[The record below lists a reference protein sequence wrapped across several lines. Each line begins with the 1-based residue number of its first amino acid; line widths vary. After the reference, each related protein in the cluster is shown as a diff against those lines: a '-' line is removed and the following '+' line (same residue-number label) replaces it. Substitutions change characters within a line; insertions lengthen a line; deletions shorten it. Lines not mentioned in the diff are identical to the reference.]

1 MSVNYE
7 EIAKKLMESEPEIT
21 ALAVIEGKDKI
32 VYTTDTWEIKDDLK
46 NIFEVWQSKYIQ
58 YITIYDIKYSVLQAT
73 PERLVATSIKGVGH
87 IVGAQDQ
94 DEDRILI
101 SFVESHGNM
110 LSSYVATARALSLM
124 SAKIPYLDE
133 DAELGISEEDAIKKE
148 LISHWDKPKLRA
160 ELMRGLI
167 EFFDK
172 GAKLEKPDQKDLKR
186 LELERQR
193 RMNEVHQ
200 VLQALEIT
208 KEKRTI
214 NVSLYAEFEADFI
227 YDDFAFLH
235 IKHRIEDLL
244 REAFNIDGPFKVEI
258 VKKI

>member
-21 ALAVIEGKDKI
+21 AVAAIEGRDKI
-32 VYTTDTWEIKDDLK
+32 LYSTDTWDVKDDLG
-46 NIFEVWQSKYIQ
+46 NIFEVWQSTYIQ

-87 IVGAQDQ
+87 IVGAKDNSKA
-94 DEDRILI
+94 LI
-101 SFVESHGNM
+101 SFVEPHGNM
-110 LSSYVATARALSLM
+110 LSSYVATARSLSLM
-124 SAKIPYLDE
+124 VAKMPYLDE
-133 DAELGISEEDAIKKE
+133 DAKLGLTEEAAIEKE
-148 LISHWDKPKLRA
+148 LISRWDKPKLRA
-160 ELMRGLI
+160 ELMRGLF

-193 RMNEVHQ
+193 RMNEVSQ

-208 KEKRTI
+208 QEERTVRI
-214 NVSLYAEFEADFI
+214 TLKAKFEADFI

-235 IKHRIEDLL
+235 VKRKIENLL
-244 REAFNIDGPFKVEI
+244 REAFNIEGAFKVEI
-258 VKKI
+258 TKRI

>member
-21 ALAVIEGKDKI
+21 AVAVIEGKDNI
-32 VYTTDTWEIKDDLK
+32 IYSTDTWDIKDDLN
-46 NIFEVWQSKYIQ
+46 NIFEVWQSTYIQ

-87 IVGAQDQ
+87 IVGAKD
-94 DEDRILI
+94 DEKVVV

-110 LSSYVATARALSLM
+110 LSSYVATARSLSQM
-124 SAKIPYLDE
+124 SGKTPYLDE
-133 DAELGISEEDAIKKE
+133 DAKLGLTEEDAIQKE
-148 LISHWDKPKLRA
+148 LISRWDKPKLRA
-160 ELMRGLI
+160 ELMRGLF

-172 GAKLEKPDQKDLKR
+172 GAKLEKPDQKDLKL

-193 RMNEVHQ
+193 RMTEVHQ

-208 KEKRTI
+208 QEERT
-214 NVSLYAEFEADFI
+214 VKVTLKAEFEADFI

-235 IKHRIEDLL
+235 IKHQIANLL
-244 REAFNIDGPFKVEI
+244 REAFKIEGPFKVEI
-258 VKKI
+258 TKKI

>member
-1 MSVNYE
+1 MAINYE
-7 EIAKKLMESEPEIT
+7 EICKKLMESEPEIT
-21 ALAVIEGKDKI
+21 ALAVIEGKDNI
-32 VYTTDTWEIKDDLK
+32 VYTTDTWDIKDDIK
-46 NIFEVWQSKYIQ
+46 NIFEVWLSTYIQ

-87 IVGAQDQ
+87 IVGAQD
-94 DEDRILI
+94 DERVLI
-101 SFVESHGNM
+101 SFVESQGNM

-124 SAKIPYLDE
+124 SAKTPYLDK
-133 DAELGISEEDAIKKE
+133 DAELGISEEEGIKKE
-148 LISHWDKPKLRA
+148 LISHWDKPKLRT
-160 ELMRGLI
+160 ELMRGLV

-208 KEKRTI
+208 QEERTVR
-214 NVSLYAEFEADFI
+214 VSLTAEFEADFI

-235 IKHRIEDLL
+235 VKHKIENLL
-244 REAFNIDGPFKVEI
+244 REAFNIEGPLKVDI
-258 VKKI
+258 IKKI

>member
-21 ALAVIEGKDKI
+21 AVAVIENKEKV
-32 VYTTDTWEIKDDLK
+32 VYSSDTWDIKDDIH
-46 NIFEVWQSKYIQ
+46 NIFEVWQSAYIQ
-58 YITIYDIKYSVLQAT
+58 YITIYGIKYSVLQAT

-87 IVGAQDQ
+87 IVGSKD
-94 DEDRILI
+94 DERILI
-101 SFVESHGNM
+101 SFVEPHGNM
-110 LSSYVATARALSLM
+110 LSSYMATARSLRQM
-124 SAKIPYLDE
+124 SGKIPYLDE
-133 DAELGISEEDAIKKE
+133 DAKLGITEEDAIEKE
-148 LISHWDKPKLRA
+148 LISRWNKPKLRA

-200 VLQALEIT
+200 VLQALDISPE
-208 KEKRTI
+208 ERTVK
-214 NVSLYAEFEADFI
+214 VSLRAEFEADFI

-235 IKHRIEDLL
+235 IKHRIENLL
-244 REAFNIDGPFKVEI
+244 REAFNIEGSFKIEI
-258 VKKI
+258 TKKI